1 MGGTVL
7 IAGASGIVGG
17 AAVRHFSALPD
28 WKVVALSRRVPDF
41 AFEGAHIPLDLM
53 DADACAATAQEHFG
67 AVTHLVY
74 AALYEKDDVIGG
86 WRDPEQ
92 MATNDQMLRNL
103 FGALE
108 PAAPDLKH
116 VSLMQGAKAYGVHIH
131 PLASPA
137 KERWPRDDH
146 DNFYWLQEDY
156 LKERQQAGNGWTW
169 SIWRP
174 HLVTGFSPGSPIN
187 MLFAMGA
194 FAAISREEGKPLT
207 FSGGPPF
214 IQQMSDS
221 RLIAQAFAWAAD
233 NPSASA
239 NQHFNIANGD
249 IVIWQN
255 LFPAIADHF
264 GMELGPPRPF
274 SLAEAMPQKEEV
286 WQQIVR
292 KHDLR
297 PSNLAEMVGASWQFA
312 DFVLGFGKK
321 PSATVLSTVKLQ
333 QAGFTGCLDSEDAM
347 IAWFEDLQ
355 AQRILP
361 R

>member
-17 AAVRHFSALPD
+17 AAVRHFSDLPD
-28 WKVVALSRRVPDF
+28 WDVIALSRRVPDF
-41 AFEGAHIPLDLM
+41 PFDGQHVSLDLM
-53 DADACAATAQEHFG
+53 DAQACAAAAALQFG
-67 AVTHLVY
+67 NVTHLVY
-74 AALYEKDDVIGG
+74 AALFEKEDVIGG

-92 MATNDQMLRNL
+92 MATNDRMLRNL

-108 PAAPDLKH
+108 TSAADLKH

-131 PLASPA
+131 HIASPA
-137 KERWPRDDH
+137 RERWSRDDH

-156 LKERQQAGNGWTW
+156 LRQRQQAGGNWSY

-194 FAAISREEGKPLT
+194 YAAICREEGKPLA
-207 FSGGPPF
+207 FPGGPPF

-221 RLIAQAFAWAAD
+221 RLIATAFEWAA
-233 NPSASA
+233 NHPSAAA
-239 NQHFNIANGD
+239 NQTFNIANGD

-255 LFPAIADHF
+255 LFPAIAAHF
-264 GMELGPPRPF
+264 GMETGPPQPS
-274 SLAEAMPQKEEV
+274 SLADTMPAMEQT
-286 WQQIVR
+286 WQRIVR

-297 PSNLAEMVGASWQFA
+297 PSVLADMVGASWQFA
-312 DFVLGFGKK
+312 DFVLGHGKK

-333 QAGFTGCLDSEDAM
+333 QAGFIECLDSQDAM
-347 IAWFEDLQ
+347 IAWFKDLQ
-355 AQRILP
+355 EQRILP